1 VQTLTS
7 KSYAS
12 DCAYEE
18 RIAVGGG
25 NDVVA
30 SVDGDWSLKS
40 TTSLLTGEPS
50 LIVSVEPGTVKY
62 GPTAT
67 KADHWKS
74 VRSMNMLNL
83 VYLDNDVRVMR
94 GNTSTDTVFVFRR
107 QKSFA

>member
-1 VQTLTS
+1 M
-7 KSYAS
+7 
-12 DCAYEE
+12 
-18 RIAVGGG
+18 GGG

-83 VYLDNDVRVMR
+83 VYLDDDVRVMR

-107 QKSFA
+107 QKT